1 VSGVRRALPTGMTHD
16 TTTRA
21 RRGRWIAWGILL
33 LCAGLLALRFR
44 HHTCDDAF
52 ISFRYARNLVE
63 GHGLVF
69 NPGERVEGYTNFLWV
84 LLSAIPIALGH
95 GPVGFSRAVG
105 FAAHLAALAGVFCAA
120 RRLTSRPPLA
130 FAGALLYALSPA
142 ATVWAMAG
150 LETPLF
156 TTLLTW
162 GVFFSLRGT
171 REEAGPARLPVAA
184 ALLIAAATL
193 TRPEGLLV
201 AVAVAAALPARQR
214 LGFLGIVVAAL
225 LPWLV
230 WRTAYYGDL
239 LPNTFHAKV
248 GMSAAQIVRG
258 ARYYLAFLV
267 ECGSW
272 TIASIALGLLAAR
285 RRLTARI
292 LLAVVL
298 PFLGYIVAIGGDFMP
313 MYRFFAPITGLL
325 ALLLVDGLDAFLDR
339 RATAPRATV
348 AAAVAI
354 AIVWALICVR
364 PAFMGG
370 SFDYVRQDQR
380 EVETWRA
387 IGLWFRD
394 HAAGGSSIALVP
406 AGAVPFYSRL
416 ETIDLLGLNDRTIA
430 RRPVEKPGAAPAGHE
445 RSDAAYVL
453 ARRPTYV
460 LLGTYSLSPDPPDAS
475 TVLPLYY
482 QAEKEIT
489 ASPGFRNG
497 YRLRA
502 GHCPGGYFTYF
513 ESQESAPSVAP
524 RDTVRGD

>member
-1 VSGVRRALPTGMTHD
+1 MSHD
-16 TTTRA
+16 KTMRA
-21 RRGRWIAWGILL
+21 RRWRSIAWAVLL

-69 NPGERVEGYTNFLWV
+69 NAGERVEGYTNFLWV
-84 LLSAIPIALGH
+84 LLSALPIALGH

-105 FAAHLAALAGVFCAA
+105 IAAHLAAIAGVFCAA
-120 RRLTSRPPLA
+120 RRLTKRPPLA
-130 FAGALLYALSPA
+130 LAGALLYALSPA
-142 ATVWAMAG
+142 AAVWATAG

-156 TTLLTW
+156 TALLTW
-162 GVFFSLRGT
+162 GVFFTLRGVWGADEGKT
-171 REEAGPARLPVAA
+171 MPVAA

-201 AVAVAAALPARQR
+201 AVSIAAALPARRR
-214 LGFLGIVVAAL
+214 LAFLGIVLAAL
-225 LPWLV
+225 LPWLL

-248 GMSAAQIVRG
+248 GMSAAQVGRG
-258 ARYYLAFLV
+258 ARYFLAFLM

-272 TIASIALGLLAAR
+272 TVASIALGIPAAR
-285 RRLTARI
+285 RRPTARI
-292 LLAVVL
+292 LAAVVL
-298 PFLGYIVAIGGDFMP
+298 PYLAYVVAIGGDFMP
-313 MYRFFAPITGLL
+313 MYRFFVPIAGPL

-339 RATAPRATV
+339 RATASRAAT
-348 AAAVAI
+348 AWAVTITI
-354 AIVWALICVR
+354 AWALVSVR

-370 SFDYVRQDQR
+370 SFEYVRQDQR
-380 EVETWRA
+380 EVETWKK

-394 HAAGGSSIALVP
+394 HAVKGSSIALVP
-406 AGAVPFYSRL
+406 AGAVPFYSGL

-430 RRPVEKPGAAPAGHE
+430 RSPVGHPGAAPAGHE

-453 ARRPTYV
+453 ARHPTYI
-460 LLGTYSLSPDPPDAS
+460 LLGTYSLAPDPPDAS
-475 TVLPLYY
+475 SVLPLYY
-482 QAEKEIT
+482 LAEKEIT

-513 ESQESAPSVAP
+513 ESQESTPPVAP